1 MIVIKKMIDCYE
13 GNGIICDMKENKKK
27 ISVLGKRQ
35 YSLIV
40 RWTSNFIFY
49 TSEFIH
55 DKELKK
61 KQSNNE
67 KE

>member
-1 MIVIKKMIDCYE
+1 MIDCYE

-55 DKELKK
+55 DKELKRSNQIMK
-61 KQSNNE
+61 KNDATCS
-67 KE
+67 